1 MRKKERKEN
10 EWRKKGERK
19 ERNVHIMHVIII
31 KDNLELKHDIIITR
45 SLNCLRTLF

>member
-10 EWRKKGERK
+10 ELRKKGVRK

-31 KDNLELKHDIIITR
+31 KDNLGLKHDIIITR
-45 SLNCLRTLF
+45 SLNCLSTLF